1 MYLGPV
7 VVELGIVIIK
17 KIKLFISLGLIKEL
31 DIGIEVK
38 ELEFSNNEKLWE
50 YYIQLLLLINWR

>member
-1 MYLGPV
+1 LYLGPV